1 MSETSTPPMLT
12 CYKHPQRETLLRCNR
27 CGQPICSECS
37 VLTPTGYRC
46 KDCVRGQQKIF
57 DNSRTSDYLIGAVIA
72 LVLSFAGSWLA
83 NILGFLTLFV
93 APVVGFLIA
102 EAIRWAVKKRR
113 SKLMFQLSAGAAA
126 LGGLPLLLMDV
137 ISLLGML
144 AYGAGGLSSV
154 YLLLPLLW
162 GGLYVFLVA
171 STVYYRLSG
180 IQM

>member
-1 MSETSTPPMLT
+1 MSETPTPPVLY

-27 CGQPICSECS
+27 CGQPICAECS

-46 KDCVRGQQKIF
+46 KDCVRGQQKAF
-57 DNSRTSDYLIGAVIA
+57 DTSRTGDYFIGIAIA
-72 LVLSFAGSWLA
+72 LVIAFAGSWLA

-113 SKLMFQLSAGAAA
+113 SKLLFQLSAGAAA
-126 LGGLPLLLMDV
+126 LGGLPLLLLDV
-137 ISLLGML
+137 FQLLAL
-144 AYGAGGLSSV
+144 LSYGSNALSSV
-154 YLLLPLLW
+154 YMFLPLLW

>member
-1 MSETSTPPMLT
+1 MSETFQPPVLT

-27 CGQPICSECS
+27 CGQPICTECS

-57 DNSRTSDYLIGAVIA
+57 DSSRSSDYFIGISIA

-83 NILGFLTLFV
+83 DILGFLTLFV

-102 EAIRWAVKKRR
+102 EAIRWTVKKRR

-126 LGGLPLLLMDV
+126 LGGLPLLLLNLGKV
-137 ISLLGML
+137 VLLL
-144 AYGAGGLSSV
+144 GAGGGLGSI
-154 YLLLPLLW
+154 YFLLPLLW
-162 GGLYVFLVA
+162 VGLYIFLVA
-171 STVYYRLSG
+171 SSVYYRLSG